1 MKQSEFVNTM
11 EKVYRSFS
19 KDPDTKQMTIYYE
32 FMKFID
38 RETFDNCAKQL
49 ILTEPFFPPIAKF
62 IDIIKDN
69 IQVPSQSNIH
79 QALTSWMMDSTVRD
93 VDKLSHPV
101 YKMMAEEMG
110 LLDRFSISQE
120 DFDNTIKY
128 RYKRIVEEYRRKT
141 ASGEQ
146 LRLPESNKR
155 DLYPYA
161 NRKQP
166 KRIESGFKKLDLTKT
181 MKQLK

>member
-1 MKQSEFVNTM
+1 M
-11 EKVYRSFS
+11 ERNKFRKALQLLAESFGS
-19 KDPDTKQMTIYYE
+19 SITPERIEIYYQHLGKIE
-32 FMKFID
+32 EK
-38 RETFDNCAKQL
+38 TFASCINQL
-49 ILTEPFFPPIAKF
+49 MNTESFFPPIAKF

-79 QALTSWMMDSTVRD
+79 RALTSWMMDSTVRD

-146 LRLPESNKR
+146 LRLPESNTS

-166 KRIESGFKKLDLTKT
+166 KRIESGFKKLDLTKN